1 MSSFFKKICF
11 MGALL
16 VLTIG
21 LVAQDAEVRGGE
33 SIDFAAMLTGIP
45 GIFMYLLLLL
55 GVVSVVLAI
64 VKLFRLAIKEKF
76 DAQGFFVKLKGYINN
91 EQYDEAIKVCK
102 NFKNKTM
109 GFIFWN
115 GLVAFNEARNL
126 GKNGTEL
133 RQILQNS
140 FDEAGMQKIPEVTAG
155 LHWFDLIAQVA
166 TLLGLLGT
174 IFGLISAFN
183 ALSGVGVA
191 EADKTRLLTKG
202 IGTAMGTTGLGLI
215 VAIPTLLIKGYL
227 QGRAERI
234 TDQIDE
240 FSVKTINRI
249 NNTIKD

>member
-1 MSSFFKKICF
+1 MSSFLRKICF
-11 MGALL
+11 IGVLF
-16 VLTIG
+16 VLTVS
-21 LVAQDAEVRGGE
+21 LAAQDAAVRGGE
-33 SIDFAAMLTGIP
+33 GIDFGKMFSGTP
-45 GIFMYLLLLL
+45 GMFMYLIVLL
-55 GVVSVVLAI
+55 GVVSLVLAI
-64 VKLFRLAIKEKF
+64 VKLFRLGIKEKF
-76 DAQGFFVKLKGYINN
+76 DAQGFYLKLKGYIKN

-115 GLVAFNEARNL
+115 GLVSFNDARKI
-126 GKNGTEL
+126 GRKGMDL

-140 FDEAGMQKIPEVTAG
+140 FDEASMQKIPEVTAG

-174 IFGLISAFN
+174 IFGLIFAFN
-183 ALSGVGVA
+183 ALA
-191 EADKTRLLTKG
+191 NAPEADRTRLLTEG

-240 FSVKTINRI
+240 FSVKTINQI
-249 NNTIKD
+249 NYTIKD

>member
-1 MSSFFKKICF
+1 MSSFFRKICF

-33 SIDFAAMLTGIP
+33 QIDYAAMFTGVP
-45 GIFMYLLLLL
+45 GVFMYLILLL

-76 DAQGFFVKLKGYINN
+76 DAQSFYLKLKGYIKH

-115 GLVAFNEARNL
+115 GLVSFNDARSI
-126 GKNGTEL
+126 GKSGSEL
-133 RQILQNS
+133 RQVLQNS
-140 FDEAGMQKIPEVTAG
+140 FDEAGMQKIPEVSAG

-174 IFGLISAFN
+174 IFGLIFAFN
-183 ALSGVGVA
+183 ALSGAA

-202 IGTAMGTTGLGLI
+202 IGTAMGTTGLGLM

-240 FSVKTINRI
+240 FSVKTINTI
-249 NNTIKD
+249 NYTIKD